1 MQEIVGFVLV
11 IYCKV
16 RRCCLWYLQC
26 MEIGR
31 FESSNI
37 ADGHLGLVDI
47 IKQESHRFSKP
58 DLEKR
63 LLK

>member
-47 IKQESHRFSKP
+47 IKQDGRVT
-58 DLEKR
+58 
-63 LLK
+63 